1 MNYFDKKHFPF
12 IALFI
17 IVFISRIPFL
27 STGYGVE
34 EDSWGIALAAFHTKF
49 SGIYEPSRFPGHPV
63 QELIYSAFWG
73 YGPIL
78 FNGLCAFFS
87 AVGVVFLALIL
98 KHLQFKHFFIAA
110 LAFAFIPVYYISSTY
125 TIDFVWTEAFVLIS
139 IYSLLKDKL
148 IICGIFLGLAL
159 GCRITS
165 GAILLPFMIII
176 WKQENIKQNIINLFK
191 ISVPMTVLV
200 LLAFIPLFKQFGF
213 SFLMYYDQ
221 FPYPPFTKVLYKMIV
236 GVFGFVGVM
245 AIGISLF
252 MVLKNRNKNIFGEL
266 FNRKLDKKIILAS
279 IILIILYVV
288 SYFRLPQKSGYMI
301 PILPFLILLSGYY
314 LTSKQFKFLC
324 VAFIISPFIF
334 SINLTDKLRGA
345 SYSKLAIT
353 FKISGQELFFDVFS
367 GPIFSDYSKRIQKMK
382 YTEQVIE
389 KTKSINSKTV
399 IISGWWYNEI
409 MVTMIPLE
417 KNNYVN
423 FESYID
429 SVTIHN
435 YIKNNYEIYYLP
447 EQNIYNDQ
455 IYNMN
460 ITNTVTKEFN
470 Q

>member
-159 GCRITS
+159 GCRIT
-165 GAILLPFMIII
+165 
-176 WKQENIKQNIINLFK
+176 W
-191 ISVPMTVLV
+191 
-200 LLAFIPLFKQFGF
+200 
-213 SFLMYYDQ
+213 
-221 FPYPPFTKVLYKMIV
+221 
-236 GVFGFVGVM
+236 
-245 AIGISLF
+245 
-252 MVLKNRNKNIFGEL
+252 
-266 FNRKLDKKIILAS
+266 
-279 IILIILYVV
+279 
-288 SYFRLPQKSGYMI
+288 RLG
-301 PILPFLILLSGYY
+301 
-314 LTSKQFKFLC
+314 
-324 VAFIISPFIF
+324 
-334 SINLTDKLRGA
+334 
-345 SYSKLAIT
+345 
-353 FKISGQELFFDVFS
+353 
-367 GPIFSDYSKRIQKMK
+367 
-382 YTEQVIE
+382 
-389 KTKSINSKTV
+389 
-399 IISGWWYNEI
+399 
-409 MVTMIPLE
+409 
-417 KNNYVN
+417 
-423 FESYID
+423 
-429 SVTIHN
+429 
-435 YIKNNYEIYYLP
+435 
-447 EQNIYNDQ
+447 
-455 IYNMN
+455 
-460 ITNTVTKEFN
+460 
-470 Q
+470 